1 MKQIGLYY
9 VHLKDLFQMGR
20 DFFNMLLFSHLK
32 DITHGTVLQLP
43 LDRPLQDLIIDS
55 RKAIVREGSVF
66 FAISGKH
73 SDGHAY
79 IDSLYKNGVR
89 QFIIEHVIPLS
100 AYPEANFFQ
109 AKSSVDALQK
119 IAAYHRSYFSIPVI
133 GITGSN
139 GKTIVK
145 EWLYQLLAKQ
155 YTIVKNPGSY
165 NSQTGVPLSVWQM
178 QSYHTLGIFE
188 AGISQPGEM
197 EKLEPI
203 IKPTLGVFTTL
214 GTAHDEG
221 FKSDEQKIEEKAK
234 LFRHVD
240 TLICC
245 ADHDKLFSQVKTSRN
260 KLLSWGFSAAADVK
274 VSRRNEEFLIAW
286 KDKTFTIS
294 LPFSDHASVENALH
308 CLTILLYL
316 GTDIESIQRGLSS
329 LRSVPMRLEL
339 KEGINQSQV
348 IDDAYNNDL
357 GGLQLSLDLL
367 KNQSQKEKKT
377 LILSDILQSG
387 MDESQLTDKVAHLVN
402 GSSITKFVGIGKSLS
417 KYKSKIKAEAHFYE
431 TTEEFLSSFN
441 PDFFSHEVILVKGA
455 RSFEFERIVKRLQ
468 RKVHGTVMEVDLS
481 ALVYNLNY
489 FRSKLRPS
497 TKLMVMVKALA
508 YGSGSVEV
516 ANVLQYHKVDY
527 LGVAYADEGVELRK
541 NNISTPVMVMNPTE
555 EGFHAMIN
563 FNLEPEL
570 YSFAILNAFIS
581 FLNGRAWS
589 IHIKIDTGMHRLGFD
604 EPDVPELIKTLKANP
619 SLRVASIFTHLS
631 GSDEAQLDDFSRE
644 QVKSFKQVSA
654 LISSALGYTPMLH
667 VLNTPGILRFP
678 DFQFDMVRLGI
689 GLYGVDPT
697 AEKHNL
703 KPVNTL
709 KTLIS
714 QVRTVKAGETIG
726 YGRRGKAIKEMRIG
740 TIAIGY
746 ADGYSRAFSQGV
758 GEVLV
763 NGKRVPVVGNVCMD
777 MTMIDLT
784 NAVAKEGDEVVI
796 FGTGLSVDEIAAK
809 INTIPYEILTS
820 TSERVK
826 RIFVT
831 ESI

>member
-1 MKQIGLYY
+1 MQ
-9 VHLKDLFQMGR
+9 
-20 DFFNMLLFSHLK
+20 LL
-32 DITHGTVLQLP
+32 G
-43 LDRPLQDLIIDS
+43 DRPIHDLIMDS
-55 RKAIVREGSVF
+55 RKAIVGEGSVF
-66 FAISGKH
+66 FAVKGKH

-89 QFIIEHVIPLS
+89 QFIVEDTIPVDI
-100 AYPEANFFQ
+100 YPEANFIQ
-109 AKSSVDALQK
+109 VESSIDALQK
-119 IAAYHRSYFSIPVI
+119 ITAHHRDNFSIPVI

-145 EWLYQLLAKQ
+145 EWLYQLLAKH

-178 QSYHTLGIFE
+178 QPYHTLGIFE

-197 EKLEPI
+197 ENLERI
-203 IKPTLGVFTTL
+203 IKPTMGVFTTL
-214 GTAHDEG
+214 GTAHDESFQSYG
-221 FKSDEQKIEEKAK
+221 HKIEEKIK
-234 LFRHVD
+234 LFKHVAV
-240 TLICC
+240 LVCC
-245 ADHDKLFSQVKTSRN
+245 ADHDKLFSHLKASGIPI
-260 KLLSWGFSAAADVK
+260 LSWGFTPLADVK
-274 VSRRNEEFLIAW
+274 IVRHEGGFLITW
-286 KDKTFTIS
+286 KEQSFTIF
-294 LPFSDHASVENALH
+294 LPFSDAASVENALH

-316 GTDIESIQRGLSS
+316 GTDTDAIARGLSS

-339 KEGINQSQV
+339 KEGVNQNQI
-348 IDDAYNNDL
+348 IDDTYNNDL

-367 KNQSQKEKKT
+367 VNQNQKTKKT

-387 MDESQLTDKVAHLVN
+387 MNENQLTDKVAQLVN
-402 GSSITKFVGIGKSLS
+402 GSSVTKFIGIGKGLS
-417 KYKSKIKAEAHFYE
+417 KHKNKIKTDSHFYDS
-431 TTEEFLSSFN
+431 TEEFLNVFN
-441 PDFFSHEVILVKGA
+441 PDFFSDEIILIKGA
-455 RSFEFERIVKRLQ
+455 RTFEFERIVKRLQ

-489 FRSKLRPS
+489 FKSKLKPT

-516 ANVLQYHKVDY
+516 ANVLHYHKVDY

-541 NNISTPVMVMNPTE
+541 HNINTPVMVMNPTE
-555 EGFHAMIN
+555 EGFHAMIT
-563 FNLEPEL
+563 FKLEPEL
-570 YSFAILNAFIS
+570 YSISILNAFIS
-581 FLNGRAWS
+581 FLNGRTWD

-604 EPDVPELIKTLKANP
+604 ESDIPELIRILHTN
-619 SLRVASIFTHLS
+619 SHIRVASIFTHLS
-631 GSDEAQLDDFSRE
+631 GSDEAALDDFSRS
-644 QVKSFKQVSA
+644 QVNSFKKTST
-654 LISSALGYTPMLH
+654 LISTTIGYTPMLH
-667 VLNTPGILRFP
+667 VLNTSGILRFP
-678 DFQFDMVRLGI
+678 EFQFDMVRLGV
-689 GLYGVDPT
+689 GLYGIDPT
-697 AEKHNL
+697 PEKHML

-714 QVRTVKAGETIG
+714 QIRTVKEGQTIG
-726 YGRRGKAIKEMRIG
+726 YGRRGKAIKDMRIG

-746 ADGYSRAFSQGV
+746 ADGYSRAFSGGV

-763 NGKRVPVVGNVCMD
+763 NEKRVPVIGNVCMD

-784 NAVAKEGDEVVI
+784 AIEAKEGDEVTI
-796 FGTGLSVDEIAAK
+796 FGPGLSVDELAAK
-809 INTIPYEILTS
+809 INTIPYEILTN